1 MTSTYNIRRY
11 GRVFTIQVDDLIME
25 THYKKGELC
34 EFHMLDWIEKNIQ
47 RGGIWIDAGA
57 NVGNHTLPFALW
69 ADGVVAL
76 EPMKVNYDMLLRN
89 IWSSGLVD
97 KVSALQYGVGEKYEL
112 LGAHLGG
119 TGQNCQW
126 VLSPDDDGPKVA
138 VLPIDDLVA
147 NSRFPVRL
155 IKLDVEGMEEAA
167 ITGAWKT
174 VERFRPELFIEIW
187 DEPVLE
193 RVTARLAPL
202 GYKLIERWNVAPTFH
217 FSASG
222 RYPVTYTPAERLRP

>member
-1 MTSTYNIRRY
+1 MSTTYRINRY
-11 GRVFTIQVDDLIME
+11 GREFTIEVEDRIME
-25 THYKKGELC
+25 DHYKRGELC
-34 EFHMLDWIEKNIQ
+34 EYHMLDWIERNIP

-69 ADGVVAL
+69 ADVVVAL
-76 EPMKVNYDMLLRN
+76 EPMTVNYDMLLSN
-89 IWSSGLVD
+89 IEASGLVD
-97 KVSALQYGVGEKYEL
+97 KVSALKYGAGEKYSHM
-112 LGAHLGG
+112 GAVLGG

-126 VLSPDDDGPKVA
+126 ILTEDGEGPKVP
-138 VLPIDDLVA
+138 VLPIDDLVSGSVA
-147 NSRFPVRL
+147 PVRL

-167 ITGAWKT
+167 IAGAWKT
-174 VERFRPELFIEIW
+174 IRRFLPDLFVEIW
-187 DEPVLE
+187 DEDVLE
-193 RVTARLAPL
+193 RIGAKLAPL